1 MSHGGL
7 YLSQTSNNISAA
19 ASILSSTQGPTMST
33 ANGSSHQQTQMG
45 LTPQQKQEKLNLI
58 RANSTHIHH
67 TTFMQTRPKCFQT
80 SNPEVP
86 KRTPA
91 IVGCLYGETHAR
103 RVTEA
108 HIHTAAIRASGFEAD
123 DA

>member
-7 YLSQTSNNISAA
+7 YLSQTSNNVSAA

-58 RANSTHIHH
+58 RANSLQSNGAKFIKNQLSM
-67 TTFMQTRPKCFQT
+67 MQKKQFDENN
-80 SNPEVP
+80 SNNEGS
-86 KRTPA
+86 A
-91 IVGCLYGETHAR
+91 NDIIL
-103 RVTEA
+103 
-108 HIHTAAIRASGFEAD
+108 AANGD
-123 DA
+123 P